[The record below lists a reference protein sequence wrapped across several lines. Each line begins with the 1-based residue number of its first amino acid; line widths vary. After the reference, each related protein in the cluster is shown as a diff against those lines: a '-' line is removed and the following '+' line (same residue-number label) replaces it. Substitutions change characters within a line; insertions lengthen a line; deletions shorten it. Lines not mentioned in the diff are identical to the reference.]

1 VTWAIDAL
9 RPDELAAAREVLA
22 LACPFDPAAAV
33 ADEKLFLAA
42 PTGPARA
49 FAARSGGELVGV
61 AATTADRLRLIA
73 VRPDA
78 RGKGAGGALLD
89 AAAAALWANKQ
100 TRMRTLDL
108 PGNYLAPGIDERN
121 AGTIA
126 WFRRRGFHALDRRNE
141 NLIVDVAENPQVSP
155 IRAAEAA
162 DRARRAGY
170 KVRRARPDEGELLEA
185 ISYDF
190 GGAWPWEVA
199 RALAAEPS
207 AVHVAVA
214 DDGSYAAFAAHDGNN
229 QGLGWFGPA
238 GTWEPH
244 RGKGLGEACL
254 LACLVDVSERH
265 RQCEVAWIGPREF
278 YRRAA
283 GIAGERRFVVLER
296 AIDQDLDTIE
306 DPGPGP
312 GAGA

>member
-1 VTWAIDAL
+1 MTWVIDAL
-9 RPDELAAAREVLA
+9 RPDELAAARDILV
-22 LACPFDPAAAV
+22 LACPFDPAGDV
-33 ADEKLFLAA
+33 AHEKLFLAA
-42 PTGPARA
+42 PIGPARA

-61 AATTADRLRLIA
+61 AATTGDRLRLIA

-100 TRMRTLDL
+100 TRMRILDL

-121 AGTIA
+121 VETIE
-126 WFRRRGFHALDRRNE
+126 WFRRRGFHAGERRNE
-141 NLIVDVAENPQVSP
+141 NLIVDVATNPQVSP
-155 IRAAEAA
+155 MRAAEAA
-162 DRARRAGY
+162 DRARKAGY

-214 DDGSYAAFAAHDGNN
+214 DDGNYAAFAAHDGNN

-238 GTWEPH
+238 GTWEQH

-265 RQCEVAWIGPREF
+265 GTCEVAWIGPREF

-283 GIAGERRFVVLER
+283 GIAGERRFVVMER
-296 AIDQDLDTIE
+296 AIDQDMDTIE
-306 DPGPGP
+306 DPGPPP
-312 GAGA
+312 GSR